1 MQQYLVQELPAAD
14 VFSKKSSDLGR
25 QVNHFDVGAVA
36 DTKLIARETS
46 DRANHPS
53 TKIPTN
59 PEIKKTTLGKAE
71 CPRKFVDHQDRKKRS
86 EIEEFERGTS
96 D

>member
-1 MQQYLVQELPAAD
+1 MQQYLVQKLPAAD
-14 VFSKKSSDLGR
+14 EFSKKSSDLGR

-46 DRANHPS
+46 DRANQSS
-53 TKIPTN
+53 TNSNQPRN
-59 PEIKKTTLGKAE
+59 KKSTLGKAE
-71 CPRKFVDHQDRKKRS
+71 CPRKFGNHQDRKKRS
-86 EIEEFERGTS
+86 ENEEVERRTS